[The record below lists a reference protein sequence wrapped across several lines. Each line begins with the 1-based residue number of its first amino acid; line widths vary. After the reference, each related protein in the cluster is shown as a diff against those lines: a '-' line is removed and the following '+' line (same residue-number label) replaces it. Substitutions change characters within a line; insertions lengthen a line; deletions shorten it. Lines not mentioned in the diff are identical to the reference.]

1 MFSRFIKK
9 INGYQETLVES
20 EKDKNIFNDVRDFIE
35 DFEVKS
41 MLSSCQ
47 SEVLERQ
54 KMKKK
59 SRKTRLR
66 NIFTSGE
73 EHGHNIVLD
82 PWPNTRSVSMV
93 SMGWDIIS
101 DFNVII
107 SAIFK

>member
-54 KMKKK
+54 KNIDRDWRKNTKKK
-59 SRKTRLR
+59 KMKWKKQVCRETGQGRR
-66 NIFTSGE
+66 
-73 EHGHNIVLD
+73 
-82 PWPNTRSVSMV
+82 
-93 SMGWDIIS
+93 
-101 DFNVII
+101 
-107 SAIFK
+107 